1 MKRTTIFQ
9 RVTTAALCVAA
20 VALFLTVSLPH
31 HHDTSSVSHATQSC
45 RICKIHEAFSVAT
58 TGSAIGQD
66 HLASIVFD
74 LFRGDPSPRPT
85 VVVRSASPRAPPQL
99 S

>member
-1 MKRTTIFQ
+1 
-9 RVTTAALCVAA
+9 VTSAALCLAA

-31 HHDTSSVSHATQSC
+31 HHDTSAASHTTQSC

-74 LFRGDPSPRPT
+74 VFRGDPSPRPT
-85 VVVRSASPRAPPQL
+85 VVLRSASPRAPPQL